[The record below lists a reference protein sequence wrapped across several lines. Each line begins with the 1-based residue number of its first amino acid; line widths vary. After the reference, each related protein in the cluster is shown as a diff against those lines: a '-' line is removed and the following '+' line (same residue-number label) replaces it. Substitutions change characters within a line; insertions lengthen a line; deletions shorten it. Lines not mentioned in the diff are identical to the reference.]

1 MKEKDN
7 EKIMKNG
14 YIPFNEITDLNAM
27 FGSQLYSTISFGQFY
42 NNTSNFILEAIQSE
56 PSIEKETLYSLCEE
70 ILKSPFSKSI
80 NWKSTFII
88 IEENELLKLKSMNV
102 TKTVLNSHLINEI
115 VELRLRMYNLN
126 ENVI

>member
-1 MKEKDN
+1 
-7 EKIMKNG
+7 MKNR
-14 YIPFNEITDLNAM
+14 YILFNEITDLNAM
-27 FGSQLYSTISFGQFY
+27 FGSQLYSTISFGPFY

-102 TKTVLNSHLINEI
+102 TKTVLNSYLINEI
-115 VELRLRMYNLN
+115 VELRLRMYNLK